1 MTQMVK
7 EFDVD
12 GDGFIDFKEFVEVN
26 TQGVDADEEVME
38 NLKDAFDV
46 DRSTYIWCNQGVERG
61 SFGDA
66 GVIRGGLGV
75 VDLEKLTLIIFWNT
89 NLR

>member
-12 GDGFIDFKEFVEVN
+12 GDGFIDFKEFIEVN
-26 TQGVDADEEVME
+26 MHGVDTDEEVME

-46 DRSTYIWCNQGVERG
+46 EISTYIWCNQGVERG
-61 SFGDA
+61 SLGDII
-66 GVIRGGLGV
+66 VIRGGLGV
-75 VDLEKLTLIIFWNT
+75 VDSEKLMLIIF
-89 NLR
+89 

>member
-12 GDGFIDFKEFVEVN
+12 GDGFIDFKEFIEVN
-26 TQGVDADEEVME
+26 MHGVDTDEEVME

-46 DRSTYIWCNQGVERG
+46 EISTYIWCNQGVERG
-61 SFGDA
+61 SLGDII
-66 GVIRGGLGV
+66 VIRGGLGRW
-75 VDLEKLTLIIFWNT
+75 I
-89 NLR
+89 